1 MNNKRKNTITT
12 ILFTIF
18 FCTMFFLNIIKS
30 DEKISISERRN
41 LAQFPSFSYKSLF
54 DGTFFNKFDSYAT
67 DQFVERESFR
77 KAKVNLD
84 LMFKHNYHDIY
95 VYNKYLVEQLYPFSE
110 KSLLNLTTKISKIKD
125 LYLKDN
131 NIYFSIIPDKNYFIN
146 NGNLKIDYSLLEKKM
161 CDNLSFANYINIF
174 DKLNLSDYYKTDSHW
189 KSENLEIIASTLLNS
204 MNNNEVIPNSYAS
217 SVSDFKGVYASR
229 LPIKTDYDE
238 IKIINNNYIENAIV
252 FNPIKNEYSKIY
264 NHNKLKSL
272 DKYDIYLS
280 GAEPLLTITN
290 SLSNNEK
297 RLIIFRDS
305 FGSSLT
311 PWLISSYKEIT
322 LVDTRYI
329 SPVLLKDY
337 IDFENADI
345 LFLYSS
351 TIINNSYTLK

>member
-1 MNNKRKNTITT
+1 
-12 ILFTIF
+12 
-18 FCTMFFLNIIKS
+18 
-30 DEKISISERRN
+30 
-41 LAQFPSFSYKSLF
+41 
-54 DGTFFNKFDSYAT
+54 
-67 DQFVERESFR
+67 
-77 KAKVNLD
+77 
-84 LMFKHNYHDIY
+84 
-95 VYNKYLVEQLYPFSE
+95 
-110 KSLLNLTTKISKIKD
+110 
-125 LYLKDN
+125 
-131 NIYFSIIPDKNYFIN
+131 
-146 NGNLKIDYSLLEKKM
+146 
-161 CDNLSFANYINIF
+161 
-174 DKLNLSDYYKTDSHW
+174 
-189 KSENLEIIASTLLNS
+189 

-264 NHNKLKSL
+264 NYNKLKSL

-280 GAEPLLTITN
+280 GAEPLLTITS
-290 SLSNNEK
+290 SLASTEK
-297 RLIIFRDS
+297 KLIIFRDS

-311 PWLISSYKEIT
+311 PWLISAYKNIT

-329 SPVLLKDY
+329 APVLLKDY